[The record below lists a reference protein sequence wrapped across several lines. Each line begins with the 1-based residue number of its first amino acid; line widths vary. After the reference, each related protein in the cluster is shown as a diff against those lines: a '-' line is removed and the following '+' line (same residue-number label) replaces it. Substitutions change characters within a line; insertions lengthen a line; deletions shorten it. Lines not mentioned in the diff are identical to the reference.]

1 MVHVPDVQM
10 PADTSHVA
18 LLFVWH
24 GWLQQ
29 PGEFASTVVY
39 DVPRGEWVPFDPN
52 AFPMPLMIVT
62 PHDLGLIPPVGLD
75 WDIVRQGAVGTD
87 AVRAALL
94 GEALGGEER
103 RLANKRLALLR
114 TRLAASGGERPVHL
128 DGEYR
133 DRITRRLAGDTEGNS
148 D

>member
-1 MVHVPDVQM
+1 MNPLRELVEKRIQAAMEEGAFDDLPGAGEPLALEEDAIIPEDMRLAYRILKNSGYLPEELALRREIASIHQM
-10 PADTSHVA
+10 
-18 LLFVWH
+18 
-24 GWLQQ
+24 
-29 PGEFASTVVY
+29 
-39 DVPRGEWVPFDPN
+39 
-52 AFPMPLMIVT
+52 
-62 PHDLGLIPPVGLD
+62 
-75 WDIVRQGAVGTD
+75 
-87 AVRAALL
+87 L

-103 RLANKRLALLR
+103 QLANKRLALLR

>member
-1 MVHVPDVQM
+1 MNPLRELVEKRIQAAMEEGAFDDLPGAGEPLALEDDAMIPEDMRLAYRILKNSGYLPEELALRREIASIHQM
-10 PADTSHVA
+10 
-18 LLFVWH
+18 
-24 GWLQQ
+24 
-29 PGEFASTVVY
+29 
-39 DVPRGEWVPFDPN
+39 
-52 AFPMPLMIVT
+52 
-62 PHDLGLIPPVGLD
+62 
-75 WDIVRQGAVGTD
+75 
-87 AVRAALL
+87 L

-103 RLANKRLALLR
+103 QLANKRLALLR